1 MPYHNGKRVSQEEW
15 IALHG
20 STQKLYTG
28 PTGENP
34 AMPPAFDEEVGAP
47 KPDPKAG
54 GSRSKRSAKA
64 VKAAIADAL
73 GVKEDS
79 PVLADIDVTGLDAG
93 KLEVPGEDGSNA

>member
-1 MPYHNGKRVSQEEW
+1 
-15 IALHG
+15 
-20 STQKLYTG
+20 
-28 PTGENP
+28 
-34 AMPPAFDEEVGAP
+34 MPPTFDEEIGAP
-47 KPDPKAG
+47 KTEPKAG

-93 KLEVPGEDGSNA
+93 